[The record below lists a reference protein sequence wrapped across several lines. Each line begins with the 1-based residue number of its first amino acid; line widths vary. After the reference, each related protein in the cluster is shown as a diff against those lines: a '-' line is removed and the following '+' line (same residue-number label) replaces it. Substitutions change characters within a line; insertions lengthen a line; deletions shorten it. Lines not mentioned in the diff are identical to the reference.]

1 MRVLTQFSNKNICHL
16 THLSFSLVDKNRIIE
31 AGYDLGDERVK
42 MIVEAV
48 VDSQLEDG
56 GWRPFWA
63 NKSDP
68 VCTVL
73 TLKLLTSLGALKVG
87 DLRAYVLSIY
97 GK

>member
-16 THLSFSLVDKNRIIE
+16 THRSFSLVDKYKIIE
-31 AGYDLGDERVK
+31 SGCDLSDERVK

-56 GWRPFWA
+56 GWRPFWVD
-63 NKSDP
+63 KSAP
-68 VCTVL
+68 VYTML
-73 TLKLLTSLGALKVG
+73 TLKLLGSLGALKVG
-87 DLRAYVLSIY
+87 DLRAHVLSIY